1 MPIMN
6 GVEATKVIRKFF
18 KEETE
23 GVQESYICLL
33 TSYNDEGLKQE
44 ALKAGTD
51 SFACKPIFLKE
62 ILKLLRAAGIINL
75 P

>member
-6 GVEATKVIRKFF
+6 GVDATKSIRKFF
-18 KEETE
+18 KDETE

-33 TSYNDEGLKQE
+33 TSYNDERLKQE

-62 ILKLLRAAGIINL
+62 ILKLLRAAGIVSL